1 MRFYLLICGDHRKI
15 IAMSPQSSMKEYHK
29 VNHVKRELITVD
41 HQVLMTQFSLIM
53 KEKEREKTTIFMFK
67 VLCMIRNLLM

>member
-53 KEKEREKTTIFMFK
+53 KEKERERKNIH
-67 VLCMIRNLLM
+67 VQSALHD